1 MAFRNTNSSSDFFAR
16 HAVLLVALFLLLVS
30 LQLMSYSTRNPE
42 IARSGARVIDAALLP
57 FEKGYHEVS
66 ESTKYLWTHYVW
78 LLDVEHERNSLLDR
92 VKELEAFNSRLMEHQ
107 RENDRLRQI
116 LEFSETTSHEGVVAT
131 VVGRDPSNWIQT
143 VTIDKGSS
151 HGIASGMAV
160 VDGNAIVGQVTMVSP
175 GSAKVLLL
183 TDSTSAIDAIV
194 QSSRAKGI
202 AEGGLGDGLLRLRY
216 VERLQEVPVRAG
228 DRVIASGLDGV
239 YPKGTLIGVVH
250 RTDESKGG
258 LFQFIEVAPSA
269 DLRRLENVLIIV
281 PQSDASSVPKPDE
294 EQ

>member
-1 MAFRNTNSSSDFFAR
+1 MAFRNSNSSSDFFAR
-16 HAVLLVALFLLLVS
+16 HAVLLVSLFFLLLS
-30 LQLMSYSTRNPE
+30 LQLMSYSSRNPE
-42 IARSGARVIDAALLP
+42 VARSGARVIDAALVP

-78 LLDVEHERNSLLDR
+78 LLDVEEERNSLLDR

-116 LEFSETTSHEGVVAT
+116 LEFSDSTSHEGVVAT

-143 VTIDKGSS
+143 ITINKGSE
-151 HGIASGMAV
+151 HGIGSGMAV
-160 VDGNAIVGQVTMVSP
+160 VDGNAVVGQVTMVAP
-175 GSAKVLLL
+175 RSAKVLLL

-202 AEGGLGDGLLRLRY
+202 AEGGLRGGLLRLRY

-228 DRVIASGLDGV
+228 DRVISSGLDGV

-269 DLRRLENVLIIV
+269 DLRRLENVLVIV
-281 PQSDASSVPKPDE
+281 PQADSGATQNKDE
-294 EQ
+294 GQ